1 MKPPA
6 VTQQDMC
13 SALVALYLWT
23 FYIYCLFLLKPS
35 LPLSLLLPPSSQL
48 CHKQH
53 PLYCLPFSGLCMLSP
68 LSRLTWPLLLCYRL
82 TQPPHGQ
89 QNGANP
95 STLRTFLP
103 HSLFFPPSLSPYLQ
117 VKASPFNPK
126 IILPS
131 SPPPT
136 ISFLLSAP
144 SLTLS
149 FFQCFGNPGNL
160 LAHRDLPSW
169 LHPLSPFSVY
179 CSWPSSLS
187 HQYLC

>member
-6 VTQQDMC
+6 VTQQDTR

-35 LPLSLLLPPSSQL
+35 LPLSLLLPPNSATNNILSTVSLSLDSVCSHLSAGSPDPSCSVTVWLNHLMGSKMVQIQAPWEPSCL
-48 CHKQH
+48 TVSFF
-53 PLYCLPFSGLCMLSP
+53 LPF
-68 LSRLTWPLLLCYRL
+68 
-82 TQPPHGQ
+82 
-89 QNGANP
+89 
-95 STLRTFLP
+95 
-103 HSLFFPPSLSPYLQ
+103 LSPYLQ